1 MKINT
6 YISEIGKSYCN
17 KVIFG
22 IDTGDLED
30 KLQNALIRKR
40 INEVGC
46 DVKVIE
52 PELFCDINKVVSYQ
66 GSLPDNNEEQNIPV
80 PIMYGYYL
88 FNTDK
93 NTNLD
98 ADVVALD
105 ISDYPQNYFLSVLP
119 TSFTLNGSHIFYP
132 VIRTPANVNLQI
144 LDVVNAIITSTF
156 TVFTDGTYNYYVQMQ
171 IVPANFAIFFNVSQ
185 I

>member
-40 INEVGC
+40 INETGC
-46 DVKVIE
+46 DVKVVE
-52 PELFCDINKVVSYQ
+52 PELFCNINKTVSYQ
-66 GSLPDNNEEQNIPV
+66 NSLPDGDGEQNIPV

-119 TSFTLNGSHIFYP
+119 TSFTLIGNHIFYP
-132 VIRTPANVNLQI
+132 VIRTPIGIDLQI
-144 LDVVNAIITSTF
+144 LDVVNAIITPTF
-156 TVFTDGTYNYYVQMQ
+156 TLFTDNNYNYYVQMQ
-171 IVPANFAIFFNVSQ
+171 VVPANFALLFNVSQ